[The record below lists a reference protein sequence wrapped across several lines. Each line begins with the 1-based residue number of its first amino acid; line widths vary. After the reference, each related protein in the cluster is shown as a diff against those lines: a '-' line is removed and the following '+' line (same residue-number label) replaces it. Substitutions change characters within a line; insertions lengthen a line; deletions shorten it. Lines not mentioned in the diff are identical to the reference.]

1 MPSQQ
6 RMHRRTALKL
16 AISAGTFGSLV
27 GCDPRQ
33 AMFFL
38 QPFDQKLPAPCPSL
52 KGKRVVVLTTSAASG
67 DGIGIEQEITRG
79 LCTTLTKEI
88 KKIDLVDPS
97 QVRAW
102 SQAKP
107 TWTDPAEAARAFEA
121 DVAIFLE
128 IRNFEMQN
136 PNSPGLFEGH
146 SDTHIRVVEL
156 AHPTDAKGRS
166 ISERSKE
173 AKIIYEGDRST
184 NYPVTGHIPIEA
196 GVNATAFKNKFV
208 GIVVQELSWH
218 FVDHAP
224 GDTIQN
230 TRFE

>member
-1 MPSQQ
+1 MPSQP
-6 RMHRRTALKL
+6 RMHRRAAFKV
-16 AISAGTFGSLV
+16 AISTGLLGSLT

-38 QPFDQKLPAPCPSL
+38 QPFDQKIPAPCPSL
-52 KGKRVVVLTTSAASG
+52 KGKRIVVLATSAANG

-79 LCTTLTKEI
+79 VCTALTKGV
-88 KKIDLVDPS
+88 KKIDVVESS

-136 PNSPGLFEGH
+136 PNSPGVFDGH

-156 AHPTDAKGRS
+156 SHPTDAKGRE
-166 ISERSKE
+166 IPERPKE

-224 GDTIQN
+224 GDNIQN
-230 TRFE
+230 NRFD

>member
-1 MPSQQ
+1 MPSQHQ
-6 RMHRRTALKL
+6 FDRRSALKF
-16 AISAGTFGSLV
+16 AFSAGAFGALV

-38 QPFDQKLPAPCPSL
+38 QPFDQKIPAPCPSL
-52 KGKRVVVLTTSAASG
+52 KGKRVVVLTTSSAGG

-79 LCTTLTKEI
+79 LCTALTKEI
-88 KKIDLVDPS
+88 KKIDVVEPS

-107 TWTDPAEAARAFEA
+107 TWTDPAEAARAFDA
-121 DVAIFLE
+121 DVAIYLE

-156 AHPTDAKGRS
+156 AHPKDSKGKP
-166 ISERSKE
+166 IPEREKE
-173 AKIIYEGDRST
+173 ANIIYEGDRST

-208 GIVVQELSWH
+208 GIVIQELSWH

-224 GDTIQN
+224 GDNIQN
-230 TRFE
+230 TRFD